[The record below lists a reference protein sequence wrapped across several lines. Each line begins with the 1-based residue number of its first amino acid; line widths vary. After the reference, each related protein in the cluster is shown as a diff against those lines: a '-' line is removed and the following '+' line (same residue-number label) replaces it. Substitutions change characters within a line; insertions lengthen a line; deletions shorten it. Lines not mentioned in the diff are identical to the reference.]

1 VETPFLAAYSKKSGH
16 HHPDFGEKFEGNTI
30 FLYLE
35 AHHIWRYTQNK
46 EDFMP
51 HAQIMTL
58 DEKLALG
65 IREIELKRQGKFDE
79 AEQLSKTMPVPPYYA
94 KFLKDHVGL
103 DSLLSM
109 GLNLSE
115 AEAAYGPEFLSR

>member
-1 VETPFLAAYSKKSGH
+1 LRLGQVSGAGYFFLALTPKS
-16 HHPDFGEKFEGNTI
+16 
-30 FLYLE
+30 
-35 AHHIWRYTQNK
+35 RYTTESK
-46 EDFMP
+46 ESYMP
-51 HAQIMTL
+51 QARIMTL

-65 IREIELKRQGKFDE
+65 IREIELKKQGKFDE
-79 AEQLSKTMPVPPYYA
+79 AERLSKTMPVPPYYA

-115 AEAAYGPEFLSR
+115 AEAVYGSEFFSR